1 MRCSRTT
8 ALPRWSPQR
17 ARTSRRAP
25 ATAVERPQPCEE
37 CGSPLA
43 HDQRYCLACGARVG
57 ARSQQLE
64 SLLAR
69 VGERAR
75 AADAALERVGVPAAT
90 APTPEPPANAAT
102 APTPVPEANAA
113 AARAPGG
120 LRLPSRPVSALLVL
134 VFLGFGALLGNAA
147 SSRVPA
153 TLASARSPLR
163 VVLPA
168 APPARGTTAS
178 ATGEAAASSP
188 SGEPSSAESEPTPT
202 PTAAGGT
209 STSTAKAPSSSSE
222 SAAGSQG
229 SSGSQAG
236 SSQPSA
242 GAPAKKLPPIKHV
255 FVIMLSDEPYASVF
269 GPSSTAPY
277 LSGTLEH
284 RGELLVHY
292 DAVAHEELADEVAL
306 LSGQG
311 PTVETAANCPTY
323 TEITPTGV
331 GAEEQVLGGGCVYPR
346 STQTLAGQLTA
357 KHLTWRAYVQGTDE
371 AGAQAGACAHPALG
385 AADPTAQQTSSSGVY
400 ATFRNPFVYFGSIL
414 DTPACAADDVGLGT
428 LKGDL
433 AQAKR
438 TPSFAYIV
446 PDRCD
451 DGNPTPCTP
460 GAPAGVTQ
468 ANAFLKQ
475 VVPEITS
482 SPAYKESGLLVITVD
497 EAPSSGAFADSSSC
511 CGQPLYPN
519 APSKTLTGAPRG
531 GGAVGALLLSP
542 YVTGATT
549 NEEQFNHFSLLRTI
563 EDLFGLTHLGYAGLS
578 SVKSFEPAMFTAGK
592 R

>member
-1 MRCSRTT
+1 M
-8 ALPRWSPQR
+8 
-17 ARTSRRAP
+17 
-25 ATAVERPQPCEE
+25 CEE

-43 HDQRYCLACGARVG
+43 HDQHYCLACGARVG
-57 ARSQQLE
+57 ARSPQLE

-69 VGERAR
+69 VGERSR
-75 AADAALERVGVPAAT
+75 AADAARERAGSVAAVAPTVEAATSVTVALVPA
-90 APTPEPPANAAT
+90 
-102 APTPVPEANAA
+102 
-113 AARAPGG
+113 G

-147 SSRVPA
+147 GSRVPA
-153 TLASARSPLR
+153 TLAAARSPLR

-168 APPARGTTAS
+168 SPPASDATAAAS
-178 ATGEAAASSP
+178 GEAAASSA
-188 SGEPSSAESEPTPT
+188 SGEPSSAEPEPTPT
-202 PTAAGGT
+202 PPPAATGST
-209 STSTAKAPSSSSE
+209 STSAAKAPSSSSE
-222 SAAGSQG
+222 SSSGSHASPGSQG
-229 SSGSQAG
+229 SSSGSQGG
-236 SSQPSA
+236 SSEPAA

-331 GAEEQVLGGGCVYPR
+331 GAEEQVLGSGCVYPR
-346 STQTLAGQLTA
+346 ATPTLAGQLTA
-357 KHLTWRAYVQGTDE
+357 KHLSWRAYVQGSDE
-371 AGAQAGACAHPALG
+371 AGAQAGACAHPVLG
-385 AADPTAQQTSSSGVY
+385 AADPTAEQTSSSGVY
-400 ATFRNPFVYFGSIL
+400 ATFRNPFMYFDSIL
-414 DTPACAADDVGLGT
+414 DTPECAADDVGLGA

-460 GAPAGVTQ
+460 GAAAGVTQ

-475 VVPEITS
+475 VVPEITG

-511 CGQPLYPN
+511 CGQPLFPN

-542 YVTGATT
+542 YVAGATT

-563 EDLFGLTHLGYAGLS
+563 EDLFGLAHLGYAGLPA
-578 SVKSFEPAMFTAGK
+578 VKSFEPAMFTTGK